1 MVGEGRPSTSL
12 VRPQSRGCSAF
23 ATAVRF
29 ILLAWVHGI
38 DSTQSEGFANEL
50 DMRGT
55 NAVPHQNTVFR
66 ELIKSL
72 PWGVLDRL
80 VAAAGADA
88 GVRRLS
94 TKDQLLAM
102 IFAQLSG
109 AASLRDLE
117 AVLESQS
124 AQRYHAGLPPVHRST
139 LADANAKRPCAV
151 FVDLFA
157 AMVAGAGHG
166 LRRMVGESVHLIDS
180 TSIRLSAMSDW
191 SRFSATVCGVKA
203 HVVYDA
209 DAEVPRKVNVRLK
222 LDTKN
227 PKGFD

>member
-1 MVGEGRPSTSL
+1 M
-12 VRPQSRGCSAF
+12 
-23 ATAVRF
+23 
-29 ILLAWVHGI
+29 
-38 DSTQSEGFANEL
+38 
-50 DMRGT
+50 
-55 NAVPHQNTVFR
+55 PHQNTVFR
-66 ELIKSL
+66 QVIKSL

-80 VAAAGADA
+80 AAAAGADP
-88 GVRRLS
+88 GLRRLS

-209 DAEVPRKVNVRLK
+209 DEQRPRCAGAGDCRSLPAP
-222 LDTKN
+222 LGDRHRPDMATLRTL
-227 PKGFD
+227 PWGTSPGQTSPRAAPAGGATAPAWPEPF